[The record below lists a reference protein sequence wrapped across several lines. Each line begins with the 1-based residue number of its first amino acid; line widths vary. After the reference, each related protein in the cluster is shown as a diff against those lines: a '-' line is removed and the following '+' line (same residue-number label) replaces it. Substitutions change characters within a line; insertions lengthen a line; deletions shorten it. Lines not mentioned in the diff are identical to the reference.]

1 MTPRTILGA
10 VLALS
15 LLALPTACRT
25 VGTAVGTAGRVA
37 GDTASAAGRAAGTA
51 ASGAG
56 AIVEDTA
63 KEADR
68 EVRGK

>member
-1 MTPRTILGA
+1 MSQCRLVGVILA
-10 VLALS
+10 VSSLAL
-15 LLALPTACRT
+15 AAGCRT

-37 GDTASAAGRAAGTA
+37 SDTAQAAGKAAGSA

-56 AIVEDTA
+56 EIVENTA
-63 KEADR
+63 NEADR